1 MAELEQE
8 VLNDELEEQ
17 VSEEQEEEEEYE
29 SIETYSKEEL
39 RIFRELKIDPKT
51 ATTEDLRRMAKILAK
66 TQDVVIKQKKS
77 STMWEAV
84 TKTDLAIDKFVT
96 KNPEYEGKE
105 DEIRKYMSKWLSLE
119 QATKLVEPDKTDE
132 NRNKTKQASITYWEM
147 GGTKTTY
154 TKAELDDPK
163 MSQEEYNRI
172 MANIKAWKATLK

>member
-1 MAELEQE
+1 MAELENE
-8 VLNDELEEQ
+8 VLDDELEEQ
-17 VSEEQEEEEEYE
+17 VSEEQEDEHQSSED
-29 SIETYSKEEL
+29 YSKEEL
-39 RIFRELKIDPKT
+39 RIFRDLKIDPET

-66 TQDVVIKQKKS
+66 TQDAVIKQKKS
-77 STMWEAV
+77 PTMWEAV

-96 KNPEYEGKE
+96 RNPEYEGKE
-105 DEIRKYMSKWLSLE
+105 SEISKYMSKGLSLE

-132 NRNKTKQASITYWEM
+132 NRNKTKQASITHWETW
-147 GGTKTTY
+147 GTKTTY